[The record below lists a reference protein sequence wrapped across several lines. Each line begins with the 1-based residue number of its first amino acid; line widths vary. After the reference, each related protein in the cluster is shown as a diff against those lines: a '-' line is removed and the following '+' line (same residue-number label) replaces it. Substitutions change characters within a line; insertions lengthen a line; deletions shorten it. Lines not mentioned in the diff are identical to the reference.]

1 LDKALSIA
9 LLRRVGVSLLMLFF
23 HASTSW
29 AQQFGDIPMDL
40 LEKNLREHVRLLSS
54 EIGERNMEKYE
65 NLQAAADYIETI
77 LKQYGYVVEF
87 QTYRVGGREVRNLI
101 ATLPGSRSP
110 KQTILVGAHYDTVPG
125 SPGADDNASGVS
137 GILELA
143 RLFSGDSTSKTI
155 KWVAF
160 VNEEAPYFL
169 RGQMGSQLYARK
181 AKVAGERI
189 VAMISLEM
197 IGYYTDHVHSQVYPV
212 GLHFFYPNTGNF
224 IGVVGH
230 ARFLGVYK
238 RVRDALKKYSSVP
251 VESLAG
257 LGWIRGVDLSDHA
270 SFWRE
275 GYPAVMITDTAF
287 YRNPNY
293 HAPSDTFETLDYKRM
308 AEVVKGLY
316 HVLISL
322 DH

>member
-1 LDKALSIA
+1 MA
-9 LLRRVGVSLLMLFF
+9 LLRGMGASLLMLFF
-23 HASTSW
+23 HSSTSW
-29 AQQFGDIPMDL
+29 AQQFGDIQMDL
-40 LEKNLREHVRLLSS
+40 LERRLQDHVRVLSLQ
-54 EIGERNMEKYE
+54 IGERNMERYE
-65 NLQAAADYIETI
+65 NLQSAARYIEEV
-77 LKQYGYVVEF
+77 LKKYGYTVES
-87 QTYRVGGREVRNLI
+87 QPYRVEGREVRNLI
-101 ATLPGSRSP
+101 ATLPGHQFPRR
-110 KQTILVGAHYDTVPG
+110 TILVGAHYDTVPG

-137 GILELA
+137 GVLELA
-143 RLFSGDSTSKTI
+143 RLLSGYSASRTI
-155 KWVAF
+155 KLIAF

-169 RGQMGSQLYARK
+169 RGQMGSQLYARR

-197 IGYYTDHVHSQVYPV
+197 IGYYTDRAHSQVYPV
-212 GLHFFYPNTGNF
+212 GLRYFYPNTGNF

-230 ARFLGVYK
+230 VRFWGVYK
-238 RVRDALKKYSSVP
+238 KVRDALKKYSAVP

-293 HAPSDTFETLDYKRM
+293 HAPGDTFETLDYMRM

-316 HVLISL
+316 HVLNSL
-322 DH
+322 DQ